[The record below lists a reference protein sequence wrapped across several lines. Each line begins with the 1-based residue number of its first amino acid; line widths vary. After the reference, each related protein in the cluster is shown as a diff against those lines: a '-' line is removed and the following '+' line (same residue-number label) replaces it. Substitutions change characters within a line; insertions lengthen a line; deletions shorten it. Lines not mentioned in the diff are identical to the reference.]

1 MLTLVSDDYC
11 FFKSACVKTVS
22 DGFLGA
28 LFKDKGRMDTQ
39 CVVGLSALVQ
49 IMADD
54 DDVARFVFNQ
64 PAPSIQYARY
74 TDWFFPYAEQ
84 MQDQIS
90 NSASSSTM
98 YDYQK

>member
-1 MLTLVSDDYC
+1 
-11 FFKSACVKTVS
+11 VKQVS

-49 IMADD
+49 IMTDD
-54 DDVARFVFNQ
+54 DDVARFVFAQ

-74 TDWFFPYAEQ
+74 TDWFFPYAEA
-84 MQDQIS
+84 MAEQIA
-90 NSASSSTM
+90 NAV
-98 YDYQK
+98 